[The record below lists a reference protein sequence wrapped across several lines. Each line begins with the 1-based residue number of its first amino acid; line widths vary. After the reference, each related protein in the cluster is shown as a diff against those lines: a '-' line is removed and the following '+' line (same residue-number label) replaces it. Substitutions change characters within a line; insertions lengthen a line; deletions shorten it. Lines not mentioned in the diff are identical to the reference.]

1 MFNLKEL
8 LKTMEAWRKFKFS
21 VEFTKSGA
29 RVYVGD
35 RRTNY
40 FVKGYGYD
48 KTSALIGRMVN
59 DLIGEQ
65 EYNKEVYG
73 NDGMLLSEGG
83 VGVDSI
89 IASLKTIDVKLKHI
103 YSGKTYDVF
112 EIDLS
117 KVNFNKR
124 LEELL
129 KEVGVSKAKGEKQ

>member
-1 MFNLKEL
+1 MFDLKNLVK
-8 LKTMEAWRKFKFS
+8 KVEAWREFKFS
-21 VEFTKSGA
+21 VEFTKNGA
-29 RVYVGD
+29 RVYVGET
-35 RRTNY
+35 RTKY

-48 KTSALIGRMVN
+48 KASALIGKMVN

-73 NDGMLLSEGG
+73 NDGMFLSEGG

-117 KVNFNKR
+117 KVNFNKH

-129 KEVGVSKAKGEKQ
+129 KEVGVSKVKGEKQ